1 MKSKHQEKICEIL
14 RQVGNPNVTVQD
26 IIKDF
31 EQLIEK
37 AEDDATQHIKDQLKK
52 AIQS

>member
-1 MKSKHQEKICEIL
+1 MKSKHQENICAIL

-37 AEDDATQHIKDQLKK
+37 AEAEATQHVKNQLKE
-52 AIQS
+52 AIQ